1 MNDYTKF
8 EQGNKVKYYEA
19 YLEVLNPHLDIIIPQ
34 SRVAERGWRY
44 EGEVTLRDF
53 SLKIV
58 PSVNNNK
65 SIVLLSAPDDMGKTL
80 RSSATSEA
88 DLEIWVNEI
97 LPFGYGYD
105 DLLTRE
111 EAEQL
116 MEEL

>member
-8 EQGNKVKYYEA
+8 EQGNNVKYYEA

-34 SRVAERGWRY
+34 SRVAERGWQY
-44 EGEVTLRDF
+44 KGEVTLRDF

-65 SIVLLSAPDDMGKTL
+65 SIIMLSAPDDMGETL
-80 RSSATSEA
+80 RHSATSEA

-111 EAEQL
+111 EAKLLEA
-116 MEEL
+116 E